1 MTTTALLSDL
11 KSLANSFLH
20 FLYPAHCPGCGQEM
34 QANQGV
40 ICWRCATQLPF
51 TQYEKTAGNP
61 VLAELAGRVPVQFAS
76 AMLFYK
82 KQGIVQNLLHALKYN
97 GHAETGIFLGRVAGE
112 RLRVSAAFRSPDF
125 LVPVPLHPEK
135 ERKRGYNQSLCI
147 ATGIGYSFP
156 ETEIVGNLLK
166 KPAVSESQ
174 TRKNRTSRWENVKTA
189 FCLSE
194 TALKEARFQGRH
206 FLLVDDVFTTGA
218 TAESCVRQ
226 LLRIDKAKVSVV
238 TIASPA

>member
-147 ATGIGYSFP
+147 ATGIGYS
-156 ETEIVGNLLK
+156 
-166 KPAVSESQ
+166 
-174 TRKNRTSRWENVKTA
+174 
-189 FCLSE
+189 
-194 TALKEARFQGRH
+194 
-206 FLLVDDVFTTGA
+206 
-218 TAESCVRQ
+218 
-226 LLRIDKAKVSVV
+226 
-238 TIASPA
+238 